1 MIDLLRGRRSV
12 RKYEDRA
19 VEPEKIE
26 LLKEA
31 ALRSPSGRSLR
42 PWTFVFVDDRAL
54 LVELANA
61 KPHGGRFLAGAAL
74 GVAVCADAAK
84 SDTWVEDCSIAAILL
99 QLTAFSLGL
108 GSCWV
113 QIRGRNHADGRPS
126 EAHIREL
133 LGLPDTLSVQAVI
146 SIGYPAEQPEP
157 VPRDRL
163 SWDRIRMNRRA

>member
-12 RKYEDRA
+12 RKYADRA

-26 LLKEA
+26 ILKEA

-42 PWTFVFVDDRAL
+42 PWTFVFVDDRAIL
-54 LVELANA
+54 AELAGA
-61 KPHGGRFLAGAAL
+61 KPHGGGFLAGAAL
-74 GVAVCADAAK
+74 GVVVCADAAK

-99 QLTAFSLGL
+99 QLAAHSLGL

-113 QIRGRNHADGRPS
+113 QIRGRSHADGRPS

-146 SIGYPAEQPEP
+146 SIGYPAEHPKA
-157 VPRDRL
+157 VPGDRL
-163 SWDRIRMNRRA
+163 DWDKIKGNRWA